1 MELLSIWAVTVVL
14 SFSNAPDYESEY
26 QRVTFNNENSCQEFL
41 HENRIILEHDLIHV
55 FETQKEKLIK
65 INFDCEII
73 KGEEV

>member
-14 SFSNAPDYESEY
+14 SFYNAPDYESTY

-55 FETQKEKLIK
+55 FETQKEKLINIK
-65 INFDCEII
+65 FDCEII